1 MSSRCFSPPVQRQA
15 RHHCSMRSSG
25 DPKFFSLT
33 RRGKEELERASHF
46 LLDLWPGSSHYY
58 FCWYPINQ
66 NLFTCPH
73 LYPRKAG
80 ENVSMCTSKTS
91 SKRKERKHSRKIIN
105 SLWNQWMACPP
116 LQGDRSFFRTKQV
129 HTHKSEFV
137 CYLNEWYI
145 NQVPNIQ
152 LYRIWPKWLQAE
164 TSSKDQ
170 DVTSDLLMTPEKS

>member
-1 MSSRCFSPPVQRQA
+1 MSSRCSPPPPVQRQA

-46 LLDLWPGSSHYY
+46 FLGLWPGSSHYFY
-58 FCWYPINQ
+58 SYPINQ

-80 ENVSMCTSKTS
+80 QNVSMCTSKTS
-91 SKRKERKHSRKIIN
+91 SKRKERKHSRRIIN

-116 LQGDRSFFRTKQV
+116 LQGHRSFFQNKTGT
-129 HTHKSEFV
+129 HTQIWVCVLLEQMIHKSSPQHST
-137 CYLNEWYI
+137 L
-145 NQVPNIQ
+145 
-152 LYRIWPKWLQAE
+152 
-164 TSSKDQ
+164 
-170 DVTSDLLMTPEKS
+170 